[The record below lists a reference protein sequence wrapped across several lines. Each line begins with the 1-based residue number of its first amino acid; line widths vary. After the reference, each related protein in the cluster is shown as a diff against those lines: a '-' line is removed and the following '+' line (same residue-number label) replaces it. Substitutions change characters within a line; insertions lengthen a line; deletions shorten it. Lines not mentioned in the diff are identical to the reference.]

1 MPFASTAIRN
11 RARRRIAQQVRAGEP
26 CYLCGR
32 QIDLSIRFPDD
43 WAFVVDHRIATSR
56 LPAGTVDRF
65 EAWAPA
71 HNKCNRDKGALPAS
85 SLGRNSGVLG

>member
-11 RARRRIAQQVRAGEP
+11 RARRRIAQQVRAGQP
-26 CYLCGR
+26 CSLCH
-32 QIDLSIRFPDD
+32 QPIDLTIPYPDD

-56 LPAGTVDRF
+56 LPAGTVDRY

-71 HNKCNRDKGALPAS
+71 HNKCNRDKAALPANS
-85 SLGRNSGVLG
+85 VGRNSGVLG